1 MTMKELMPVPSAVM
15 VVGTRKQGRKSREKW
30 KRRVRNFAVLQELEA
45 VDFVRIF
52 ASDNS
57 E

>member
-1 MTMKELMPVPSAVM
+1 MAMKEPMPVPSAVI

-30 KRRVRNFAVLQELEA
+30 KRRVRNFAVPQELEA

-52 ASDNS
+52 APDNS